1 MAGYF
6 KSVEN
11 YKDPY
16 TIVDFAV
23 DYNTPPKYKGMSS
36 IKGRATRDSKDN
48 PKNWDL
54 NNLDGEQVERLT
66 AMMYT
71 ISKIL
76 IGHIVTK
83 FIDIEL
89 SRIATAMIV
98 RKPSNE
104 KMYQFIS
111 KSIDEIYKKD
121 PKLHAIPLDKFKK
134 TGLINYNMSNFRERS
149 LDDVLMQVKSV
160 GVQTA
165 IQTLVKL
172 LFPIPF
178 SWMVAF
184 PIEMMLTYIGIDI
197 GYGSLYNMLVEL
209 EGNSIVL
216 GVSYVREGFKL
227 SNLVL
232 YCEGDK
238 EKVYRKKLPDPPR
251 SSYKLTVHDA
261 KKILQEYT
269 DKNDAKFKK
278 AIKDVTKHHAFA

>member
-1 MAGYF
+1 MSGYF

-104 KMYQFIS
+104 KMYQFIA
-111 KSIDEIYKKD
+111 KSIDDIYKKD
-121 PKLHAIPLDKFKK
+121 PKLHAIPLEKFKK

-184 PIEMMLTYIGIDI
+184 PIEMMLTYIV
-197 GYGSLYNMLVEL
+197 LVEL

-232 YCEGDK
+232 YCEDDK